1 MIWHIAKR
9 ELYENLNSLR
19 FGLTTLL
26 LLALMLTN
34 AVVHLR
40 EHPKRMQKYHD
51 AVTASLNVLRE
62 RADNLYELVKRGPG
76 KLYKKPSSLHFCADG
91 GEAVLPN
98 VVNGGGGNWSR
109 ADGLSSI
116 WRLKYP
122 SVTPNLD
129 NIEPDVTKVDWAF
142 IIGYVMSLIALLFTF
157 NAISGERES
166 GTLRLML
173 ANAIPRHAVLF
184 GKFLGALISMLI
196 PFTIA
201 VLMNLLVLSTSRSVQ
216 LDADAWGRLGI
227 IFGIALLY
235 TCLFFALGLLVS
247 ARVQRSAVSLVIL
260 LLTWV
265 TLVVFTPNTLASI
278 ASGFSSPMSADEF
291 RKRVAQTEGALW
303 MKYSTYDE
311 NQPQKRRRELA
322 AYVTEDAQQN
332 ERLNQER
339 LSQQLAQIQDARSI
353 TRISPVAMVQNLFE
367 AFAGTGFERH
377 TQFLENVRS
386 YARQFREF
394 VIETDRHDAKSLHA
408 VGVREGMSQKKVAME
423 AIPKFSD
430 ELSLNRD
437 FNTAAMDMLL
447 LTLFF
452 IVLMSGAY
460 LAFVSVEI

>member
-1 MIWHIAKR
+1 MEAK
-9 ELYENLNSLR
+9 
-19 FGLTTLL
+19 
-26 LLALMLTN
+26 
-34 AVVHLR
+34 
-40 EHPKRMQKYHD
+40 Q
-51 AVTASLNVLRE
+51 
-62 RADNLYELVKRGPG
+62 
-76 KLYKKPSSLHFCADG
+76 
-91 GEAVLPN
+91 VLPN

-129 NIEPDVTKVDWAF
+129 NIELDVTKVDWAF
-142 IIGYVMSLIALLFTF
+142 IIGYVLSLVALLFTF
-157 NAISGERES
+157 DAISGERES
-166 GTLRLML
+166 GTLRLIL

-184 GKFLGALISMLI
+184 GKFFGALISMLI

-235 TCLFFALGLLVS
+235 TCLFLALGLLVS

-291 RKRVAQTEGALW
+291 RKRVAQTEGALR
-303 MKYSTYDE
+303 MKYATYDE

-339 LSQQLAQIQDARSI
+339 LSQQLAQIQAARSI

-394 VIETDRHDAKSLHA
+394 VTETDRHDAKSLHA

-423 AIPKFSD
+423 AIPKFKD
-430 ELSLNRD
+430 ELSLNLD

-460 LAFVSVEI
+460 LAFVRVEI